1 MRNSESRAF
10 VLGAAAMLG
19 MGVGAAA
26 LAQAYPTKPIKVIS
40 TIPLGGS
47 GDVAMRMAAAK
58 MGESMGQPVLVET
71 NGAGGGLVGAR
82 QVLKSPPDG
91 YTLLHSSS
99 GALASS
105 VYLSKDLGYDPA
117 KDFSPI
123 SLVSYAPSLLVVNI
137 NVPANTVKEL
147 SEYGKKNPGKLS
159 FGSNGVGSFFHM
171 TGETFVSAAGIQA
184 LHVPY
189 TGGNMALPL
198 NDLLSG
204 RIDIFFPT
212 IALAGGNL
220 TGGKMKVL
228 AVFGDSRVDK
238 LPNVPTIGEALPGYK
253 PPPSWFA
260 MVGPQGMP
268 APLVARIQSEVSKAI
283 NDKTVAGRLNDL
295 GMVGVAGTPDALLA
309 TIKDSI
315 VVTGKIV
322 KDLNIQPQ

>member
-1 MRNSESRAF
+1 MRKPGIRNFA
-10 VLGAAAMLG
+10 LAAA
-19 MGVGAAA
+19 AAA
-26 LAQAYPTKPIKVIS
+26 GMTTGATAIGQAYPTKPIKVIS

-58 MGESMGQPVLVET
+58 MSESMGQSVLVET

-82 QVLKSPPDG
+82 TVLKSAPDG

-117 KDFSPI
+117 RDFAHI
-123 SLVSYAPSLLVVNI
+123 SLVSYAPSLLVVNV
-137 NVPANTVKEL
+137 NVPANSVKEL
-147 SEYGKKNPGKLS
+147 SEYAKKNPGKLS

-171 TGETFVSAAGIQA
+171 TGETFTSAAGINA

-260 MVGPQGMP
+260 MVGPQGLP
-268 APLVARIQSEVSKAI
+268 APLVSRIQSEISKAI

-295 GMVGVAGTPDALLA
+295 GMVGVAGTPEALTA
-309 TIKDSI
+309 TIRESI
-315 VVTGKIV
+315 ATTGKIV
-322 KDLNIQPQ
+322 KELNIQPQ

>member
-1 MRNSESRAF
+1 MDSRTR
-10 VLGAAAMLG
+10 VLACFAAAAVSVCSIG
-19 MGVGAAA
+19 ST
-26 LAQAYPTKPIKVIS
+26 LAQSYPTKPIKVIS

-58 MGESMGQPVLVET
+58 MSDSMGQPVLIET
-71 NGAGGGLVGAR
+71 NGAGGGQVAARMIQKGA
-82 QVLKSPPDG
+82 PDG

-105 VYLSKDLGYDPA
+105 VYLSKDLGYDPLR
-117 KDFSPI
+117 DFAHI
-123 SLVSYAPSLLVVNI
+123 SLVSYAPSLLVVNV
-137 NVPANTVKEL
+137 NVPANSVKEL
-147 SEYGKKNPGKLS
+147 SEYGKRNPGKLS

-171 TGETFVSAAGIQA
+171 TGETFTSAAGINA

-228 AVFGDSRVDK
+228 AVFGDRRVDR
-238 LPNVPTIGEALPGYK
+238 LPNVPAIGEALPGYQ

-260 MVGPQGMP
+260 MVGPQALP
-268 APLVARIQSEVSKAI
+268 AAIVARVQNEISKAI
-283 NDKTVAGRLNDL
+283 NDKQVAGRLNDL
-295 GMVGVAGTPDALLA
+295 GMVGVAGTPEALTA
-309 TIKDSI
+309 TIKESI
-315 VVTGKIV
+315 EVTGRIV
-322 KDLNIQPQ
+322 KALNIQPQ